1 MLMYTDA
8 YAIILHLNDFRQFQA
23 KVDRLSLS
31 LYIHDVQGNLCIK
44 VMIFNFSFSN
54 IVIYIS
60 GFSMQHI
67 GRDYVSKILEKLINS
82 VLF

>member
-1 MLMYTDA
+1 
-8 YAIILHLNDFRQFQA
+8 
-23 KVDRLSLS
+23 
-31 LYIHDVQGNLCIK
+31 
-44 VMIFNFSFSN
+44 MIFNFSFSN

-60 GFSMQHI
+60 GFSMQHV